1 MLKSELLKQL
11 ENIKEDEDI
20 NETIQGI
27 EDFAKSSKFDVT
39 KVTLEDY
46 KNMLANNNE
55 IKGYYQSTLDS
66 SISKAVNSHDEKF
79 KKEKLPSLIEKAIK
93 EKSNEGKTPEQIQL
107 AELQAKLNAMEQEK
121 AKAEL
126 LNTNS
131 AKLKEKGLDTSL
143 AKYISTDEDIEF
155 FGNLI
160 SNSVNNGV
168 NEKLNNNNYVPP
180 TTTGQQALSGV
191 EKAFFERTGL
201 KLD

>member
-27 EDFAKSSKFDVT
+27 EDFAKPLDINT
-39 KVTLEDY
+39 IGLEDY
-46 KNMLANNNE
+46 KKLISENNE
-55 IKGYYQSTLDS
+55 IKGYNQSLVDS
-66 SISKAVNSHDEKF
+66 AVSKGVESF
-79 KKEKLPSLIEKAIK
+79 KSKKMPEYIEKAIK
-93 EKSNEGKTPEQIQL
+93 AKSNEGKTPEQIKLQ
-107 AELQAKLNAMEQEK
+107 ELEKKLSDMELEK
-121 AKAEL
+121 QKVEL